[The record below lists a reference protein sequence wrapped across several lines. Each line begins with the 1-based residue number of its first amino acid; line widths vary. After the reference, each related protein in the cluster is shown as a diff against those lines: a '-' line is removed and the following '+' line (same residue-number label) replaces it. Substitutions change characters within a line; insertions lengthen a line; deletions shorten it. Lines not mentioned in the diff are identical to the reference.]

1 MNEFRLFQV
10 TRTPH
15 ETGVF
20 CSLRLEEAEMPAIV
34 GAWSVLSAF
43 TLWLIPFYD
52 RSLGYRVTYDLFIDA
67 KLRKRYQYQVS
78 GKMINW
84 AAAVFVMPFLSGT
97 WHVELDPLHRV
108 NDDLLKGL
116 WQTSKMFWED
126 ARNDGYLQ

>member
-1 MNEFRLFQV
+1 
-10 TRTPH
+10 
-15 ETGVF
+15 
-20 CSLRLEEAEMPAIV
+20 MPAIV